1 MGESSQYFNIEELK
15 KKPLWQMTGE
25 ELDYLI
31 CQALQNGNNVNP
43 MQDQEADMQ
52 DQEADVKPLPVK
64 DKYVY
69 GIDGL
74 ANLFGC
80 SRATATR
87 IKASGKIDK
96 AITQIGRQIIIDTD
110 CALELAKRKKTR
122 YQSLK

>member
-1 MGESSQYFNIEELK
+1 MGESSQYVNIEELK

-25 ELDYLI
+25 ELGYLI
-31 CQALQNGNNVNP
+31 CQALQNGNNVHP
-43 MQDQEADMQ
+43 MQ

-96 AITQIGRQIIIDTD
+96 AITQIGRQIIIDTN
-110 CALELAKRKKTR
+110 CALELAKQKKTR

>member
-1 MGESSQYFNIEELK
+1 METRSQYFDIEELK

-31 CQALQNGNNVNP
+31 CQALQNGNNTNL
-43 MQDQEADMQ
+43 QDNKAD
-52 DQEADVKPLPVK
+52 AKPLPI
-64 DKYVY
+64 DDRYVY

-80 SRATATR
+80 SRATANR

-96 AITQIGRQIIIDTD
+96 AITQIGRQIIIDTN
-110 CALELAKRKKTR
+110 CALELAKQKRSR
-122 YQSLK
+122 YKQ